1 LNGAVQPTS
10 QAQFDDAMA
19 DRVPAPDEVRPGI
32 WSIPLPMQQ
41 PGNPFSLCYLI
52 AGDDGSLHLID
63 TGYDGDENWALFR
76 RALDGFGLALDDIA
90 SVFVTHLH
98 PDHLGMTERLRAVGA
113 RIGMLRREQRG
124 LAAVAAGGLTP
135 PAGLLEGWGVP
146 PERMAELNIPLGADL
161 VARGIP
167 TIDVT
172 YEPGDMLDVPGREI
186 QVLWTPGHTAGSAS
200 LVDAAE
206 GLVYTGDTVLPKI
219 FSGLGLGDRGLDG
232 APGGIPPTNP
242 IADYLESLTSLA
254 RYDDFE
260 VAPGHGYRFRGLI
273 ERNAQLAE
281 HHLHRSRAAAAII
294 RADPDATVWEVAS
307 RLRWTAGWQN
317 LRSFYLLSALSQ
329 TVLHLDFAK
338 THPALLLAVE

>member
-1 LNGAVQPTS
+1 VHPTS
-10 QAQFDDAMA
+10 QAQFDAAMA
-19 DRVPAPDEVRPGI
+19 DRIPEPDEVRPGI

-41 PGNPFSLCYLI
+41 PGNPFSLSYLI

-76 RALDGFGLALDDIA
+76 RALDGFGLAVDDIA

-98 PDHLGMTERLRAVGA
+98 PDHLGMTERLRAASGA
-113 RIGMLRREQRG
+113 RVGMLHREHEG
-124 LAAVAAGGLTP
+124 LAAVAAGGLVP
-135 PAGLLEGWGVP
+135 PDGLLEGWGVP
-146 PERMAELNIPLGADL
+146 PERRPELSIPLGADL

-167 TIDVT
+167 TVDAS
-172 YEPGDMLDVPGREI
+172 YEPGDTLDVPGRAIE
-186 QVLWTPGHTAGSAS
+186 VLWTPGHTAGSAS
-200 LVDAAE
+200 LVDAEA

-219 FSGLGLGDRGLDG
+219 FSGLGLGDRGV
-232 APGGIPPTNP
+232 PGSPTPNP
-242 IADYLESLTSLA
+242 IADYLNSLTSLA

-281 HHLHRSRAAAAII
+281 HHLHRSRAAAAVI
-294 RADPDATVWEVAS
+294 RERPDATVWEVAS
-307 RLRWTAGWQN
+307 RLRWTVGWQN

-329 TVLHLDFAK
+329 TVLHLEFVK
-338 THPALLLAVE
+338 SPGFPG

>member
-1 LNGAVQPTS
+1 VQPTNP
-10 QAQFDDAMA
+10 AQFDDAMA
-19 DRVPAPDEVRPGI
+19 DRVPAADEVRPGI

-76 RALDGFGLALDDIA
+76 RALDGFGLSLDDIA

-98 PDHLGMTERLRAVGA
+98 PDHLGMTERLRAASGA
-113 RIGMLRREQRG
+113 RVGMLRREQLG

-135 PAGLLEGWGVP
+135 PDGLLEGWGVP
-146 PERMAELNIPLGADL
+146 PERRAELSIPLGADL

-167 TIDVT
+167 TVDVS
-172 YEPGDMLDVPGREI
+172 YEPGETLDVPGREI
-186 QVLWTPGHTAGSAS
+186 EVLWTPGHTAGSAS
-200 LVDAAE
+200 LVDAEA

-232 APGGIPPTNP
+232 APGAIPPSNP
-242 IADYLESLTSLA
+242 IADYLESLTALA

-294 RADPDATVWEVAS
+294 RDDPDATVWEVAS

-329 TVLHLDFAK
+329 TVLHLDFAR
-338 THPALLLAVE
+338 TNPSLLVE